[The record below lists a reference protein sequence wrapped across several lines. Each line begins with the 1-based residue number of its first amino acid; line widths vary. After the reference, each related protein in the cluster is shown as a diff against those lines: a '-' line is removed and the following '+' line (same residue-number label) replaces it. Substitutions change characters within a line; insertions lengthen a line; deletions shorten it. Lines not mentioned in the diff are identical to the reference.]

1 MQDRRQKIQRRIDSD
16 LARMAKLGAMLK
28 GTVSEVKLGQR
39 KRGDGQRIAYL
50 LTYKGE
56 GNRTRSVYVPADRVA
71 EVGRMI
77 DNHRKAKAILDRIVE
92 LNVALFKIKQ

>member
-39 KRGDGQRIAYL
+39 KRGDGQRITYL